1 MCEHFNKVIYVSLSI
16 LGHVARVRLPF
27 LFLCLVAFC
36 AVDCSSTQKKAQLNS
51 GEVAGE
57 SDEDLPVSDPLEG
70 MNRKVHAFNDFF
82 LHYFL
87 EPVASGWNFI
97 TPRFLRVGIDN
108 FFNWFYTPSRLISN
122 LLQAKF
128 VGAGKEIASFTI
140 NGTMGGLGFY
150 DASKEVFALE
160 RTNEDMDQAL
170 GKWGISEGAYI
181 VLPFIG
187 PRTVRGTFGFAGDLM
202 LQPQTVLVPEYV
214 GSDFWTQSAFTVGG
228 YTVRAVNAVSLAPGE
243 YDNLMK
249 DSIDPYSFLR
259 DIYLQNTRKNVAD

>member
-1 MCEHFNKVIYVSLSI
+1 MSEQFQKVIYVGLSI
-16 LGHVARVRLPF
+16 HARVGRVRLSF
-27 LFLCLVAFC
+27 LFLCFVAIC
-36 AVDCSSTQKKAQLNS
+36 TVDCSSSQKKAQTS
-51 GEVAGE
+51 GGEVVSE
-57 SDEDLPVSDPLEG
+57 SDEDLPVYDPLEG

-82 LHYFL
+82 FRYFL
-87 EPVASGWNFI
+87 EPLAAGWNFI

-108 FFNWFYTPSRLISN
+108 FFNWFYTPSRLVSN
-122 LLQAKF
+122 LLQGKV

-150 DASKEVFALE
+150 DASKEVFALD
-160 RTNEDMDQAL
+160 RTNEDIDQAL

-187 PRTVRGTFGFAGDLM
+187 PRTVRGTFGFAGDLT

-214 GSDFWTQSAFTVGG
+214 GTDFWVQSAFTVGG
-228 YTVRAVNAVSLAPGE
+228 YTVRAVNGVSLAPGE
-243 YDNLMK
+243 YENLMK